1 MNEYDKSWC
10 QKLLTE
16 LMKMPITL
24 PFRQP
29 VDPVK
34 DNAPNYLEVVTHPM
48 DFGTMKKKLSSDDYL
63 SAQDFIDDIKLICD
77 NAKLFNGETSIYAMI
92 CDDIIT
98 EVQKNYCEKPENT
111 HQEWFKS
118 LNKAVSELKEHMKL
132 VPADN
137 SLIYKGNSMPDIS
150 LLSKDHEK
158 EIETKILGDSIET
171 LKERWPFLN
180 ESSQK
185 KIIQLVH

>member
-1 MNEYDKSWC
+1 
-10 QKLLTE
+10 
-16 LMKMPITL
+16 
-24 PFRQP
+24 
-29 VDPVK
+29 
-34 DNAPNYLEVVTHPM
+34 
-48 DFGTMKKKLSSDDYL
+48 
-63 SAQDFIDDIKLICD
+63 
-77 NAKLFNGETSIYAMI
+77 
-92 CDDIIT
+92 
-98 EVQKNYCEKPENT
+98 
-111 HQEWFKS
+111 
-118 LNKAVSELKEHMKL
+118 MKL